1 MCGVEDNIESI
12 FETAGK
18 LARTYS
24 YGGGVGIDIGKLAPR
39 GAKVNNTA
47 KASTGSVSFMA
58 LYDLV
63 TSLIGQCGRRAAL
76 MISIPVNH
84 PDVEE
89 FISIKSDLDKINN
102 ANISV
107 RVDDKFME
115 AVVNDKPYE
124 LSFTRPESGE
134 TIKKVISARELFHR
148 ICEMNWDYAEPGVLY
163 WDRISSH
170 NMLVNDPDFEY
181 AGVNP
186 CKLHCRAW
194 W

>member
-1 MCGVEDNIESI
+1 MTGIDDSIESI
-12 FETAGK
+12 FDAAK
-18 LARTYS
+18 KIARTYS
-24 YGGGVGIDIGKLAPR
+24 YGGGVGIDIGNLAPN
-39 GAKVNNTA
+39 GARVNNAA
-47 KASTGSVSFMA
+47 KESSGAVSFMG

-63 TSLIGQCGRRAAL
+63 TGLISQRGRRGAL

-115 AVVNDKPYE
+115 AVVNGKPYE

-134 TIKKVISARELFHR
+134 TIKKVIDAKDLFHK

-163 WDRISSH
+163 WDRISNH